1 MRNFLSLIVLTFLF
15 YSCTKNTDQSTSYK
29 GETVNSY
36 VDIAF
41 EQEYHEGYIIDKE
54 STDANDVRAI
64 QPDQKGNIWIA
75 TKNGV
80 YRKKPDSRQWELM
93 IVGTGRG
100 PAYDVKID
108 DHSKV
113 WIAAWNGIYSNI
125 NSERLERLDG
135 PKPPLAKVVVA
146 DEGIY
151 ALGPYGIWLYQNN
164 SGSPASEAWE
174 KKNYSTGR
182 SMRAAVSDGQGG
194 LWIGTDVG
202 LFHCYDETTSVI
214 QGNDE
219 LISAYIHG
227 LDFSD
232 QGDLWVGSL
241 GGISI
246 RNATRKIGE
255 KLPEDGITNAWVN
268 VVKRSPD
275 GTMWVGT
282 NYGITRFTPGESAY
296 SVRLSRRWLMSNEV
310 RDIAFD
316 KDGNAWIATAKGVS
330 AIKKQEM
337 TLEQKADYFYK
348 LLIQRHVRDP
358 WIVNRFRLNVPGDTT
373 TIEQSDDDN
382 DGEYTSM
389 YLAMES
395 FRYAATKNPEA
406 KERAKKAFDF
416 LHYLREVTEIDG
428 FFARTIIPVSWDK
441 SHDMNRTYTPQQLAE
456 EIINNPRQKPV
467 EVRWHVSKDGKWMWK
482 GDTSSDELDGHL
494 FGYYCYYTFVADEKE
509 KERVALHFSEIMDH
523 LMRNDFN
530 LLGVDGTHTKWG
542 VWSPQILN
550 HDPEWA
556 PEKALNSL
564 ELLSFLKFAYQI
576 TGDEKYQV
584 AYLKLINEDGY
595 LESAKKL
602 HDISPSFETYFDI
615 YLALYVYPPLL
626 KYENDPALK
635 KEYKEHMDQWFEKY
649 KETSSPLLNFTYNY
663 LAGGQDEL
671 ETSIFF
677 LKDAPLD
684 LVDWQFDN
692 GRREDLQVVRKPIL
706 ETLQVDELRPPSEYR
721 TMRWDRNPY
730 AAKDG
735 NPAQERDPVYWLL
748 PYWMGRYLELIKETE

>member
-1 MRNFLSLIVLTFLF
+1 MKILQLIALITLLFSCNKQQNSGTVLNVKNEGF
-15 YSCTKNTDQSTSYK
+15 YI
-29 GETVNSY
+29 
-36 VDIAF
+36 DIPF
-41 EQEYHEGYIIDKE
+41 TQEYHEGFIVDE
-54 STDANDVRAI
+54 NERNANDVRAI
-64 QPDQKGNIWIA
+64 QPDGNGNIWIA
-75 TKNGV
+75 TKHGV
-80 YRKKPDSRQWELM
+80 YMKKPDSRQWGLV
-93 IVGTGRG
+93 ITGSDQG
-100 PAYDVKID
+100 PAYDI
-108 DHSKV
+108 KV
-113 WIAAWNGIYSNI
+113 DEGGAVWMATWNGVFASKAGKV
-125 NSERLERLDG
+125 EKMDG

-146 DEGIY
+146 EEGIY
-151 ALGPYGIWLYQNN
+151 ALGPFGIWLYQNN
-164 SGSPASEAWE
+164 NWQ
-174 KKNYSTGR
+174 KKNYNTGR
-182 SMRAAVSDGQGG
+182 SMRAAVSDGNEG
-194 LWIGTDVG
+194 LWVGTDVG
-202 LFHCYDETTSVI
+202 LFHCNDEKTTTYR
-214 QGNDE
+214 GNDD
-219 LISAYIHG
+219 LISAYVHG

-232 QGDLWVGSL
+232 QGDLWIGSL
-241 GGISI
+241 GGVAI
-246 RNATRKIGE
+246 RNASGKIGE

-282 NYGITRFTPGESAY
+282 NYGITRFTPEKDEY
-296 SVRLSRRWLMSNEV
+296 SVRLSRRWLMSDEV

-316 KDGNAWIATAKGVS
+316 SECNAWIATANGVS
-330 AIKKQEM
+330 AIKKREM
-337 TLEQKADYFYK
+337 TLAQKADYFYK
-348 LLIQRHVRDP
+348 KLIQRHVREP

-428 FFARTIIPVSWDK
+428 FFARTIIPVSWEK
-441 SHDMNRTYTPQQLAE
+441 SHDMNRTYTPQELAE
-456 EIINNPRQKPV
+456 AFINNPRQKPV
-467 EVRWHVSKDGKWMWK
+467 EVRWHLSKDGKWMWK

-494 FGYYCYYTFVADEKE
+494 FGYYCYYTFVADDEE
-509 KERVALHFSEIMDH
+509 KERVAHHFSKIMDH

-530 LLGVDGTHTKWG
+530 LTGVDGTHTKWG
-542 VWSPQILN
+542 VWSPIILN

-556 PEKALNSL
+556 PEMALNSL
-564 ELLSFLKFAYQI
+564 ELLSFLKFTYQI
-576 TGDEKYQV
+576 TGDEKYEK

-595 LESAKKL
+595 LENAKML
-602 HDISPSFETYFDI
+602 HDINPSFETYFDI

-635 KEYKEHMDQWFEKY
+635 KEYKTHMDEWFEKY
-649 KETSSPLLNFTYNY
+649 KETSSPFLNFTYNY
-663 LAGGQDEL
+663 LAGGSDEL

-730 AAKDG
+730 VAKDG

-748 PYWMGRYLELIKETE
+748 PYWMGRYLELIKNTNQ